1 MPLIDWLTL
10 PSTVMDMSRLRNGR
24 SRGRVS
30 TMPPSAFG
38 ASMMKSLKTSS
49 DRFSVD
55 NKLGSGFKYFL
66 FSTLLGD
73 TWGNHP
79 I

>member
-1 MPLIDWLTL
+1 
-10 PSTVMDMSRLRNGR
+10 
-24 SRGRVS
+24 
-30 TMPPSAFG
+30 MPPSAFG